1 MGLQKHQSGIDLLL
15 QDLNDLHANLQS
27 GQKDGR
33 GNGNPITAM
42 GYEAVGSAGEMDH
55 WWYEYDGEVYSRY
68 SAARPTGR
76 TTDRYSYSLRLI

>member
-55 WWYEYDGEVYSRY
+55 W
-68 SAARPTGR
+68 
-76 TTDRYSYSLRLI
+76 